1 MPTESTASPPP
12 PRTWARW
19 WNRTRYRLYAPV
31 YDALAWPME
40 RGRQR
45 ALRWLDPAPDARIL
59 LSGCG
64 TGLDLAYLPPETQ
77 VTALDAV
84 PAMVRRTKA
93 RARTLGRAVDA
104 QVGDAHALPFEDDSF
119 DVVLLHLL
127 LSVLP
132 DPGAVLAEAAR
143 VLAPGGRISIYDKF
157 LPPGTPP
164 SLLRRLGNP
173 VARLLVSDFNR
184 RLRPMLAGMNLD
196 LVTHREAGL
205 WGLYTASVARLGS
218 GQPGR
223 QQ

>member
-1 MPTESTASPPP
+1 MPTESTASPPS

-31 YDALAWPME
+31 YDALAWPMAC
-40 RGRQR
+40 GRQR
-45 ALRWLDPAPDARIL
+45 ALRWLDPPPDARIL

-64 TGLDLAYLPPETQ
+64 TGLDLAHLPPETQ

-93 RARTLGRAVDA
+93 RAQTLGRAVDA
-104 QVGDAHALPFEDDSF
+104 HVGDAHALPFEDDSF

-157 LPPGTPP
+157 LPPETPP
-164 SLLRRLGNP
+164 SLLRRALNP
-173 VARLLVSDFNR
+173 AARVLVSDFNR
-184 RLRPMLAGMNLD
+184 RLWPMLAGTNLE
-196 LVTHREAGL
+196 VVAHRKAGL
-205 WGLYTASVARLGS
+205 WGLYTATIARENT
-218 GQPGR
+218 R
-223 QQ
+223 

>member
-1 MPTESTASPPP
+1 
-12 PRTWARW
+12 
-19 WNRTRYRLYAPV
+19 
-31 YDALAWPME
+31 
-40 RGRQR
+40 
-45 ALRWLDPAPDARIL
+45 L

-132 DPGAVLAEAAR
+132 DPGAVLAEAVR

-184 RLRPMLAGMNLD
+184 RLWPMLAGTNLD